1 MQTSYGFPVTV
12 SALNAAKQAAL
23 DKIEKRAA
31 EQKEG
36 TGEVNGYMVGDNGV
50 TIPIYDQ
57 GTRYETAA
65 DVEHIYDIVMSTKK
79 QLGYDES
86 IYNVI
91 MEEAS
96 AYFSGEK
103 SVEEV
108 TKLINNRVGIILTEN
123 R

>member
-1 MQTSYGFPVTV
+1 
-12 SALNAAKQAAL
+12 
-23 DKIEKRAA
+23 
-31 EQKEG
+31 
-36 TGEVNGYMVGDNGV
+36 MVGDNGV

-65 DVEHIYDIVMSTKK
+65 DVEHIYDIVMSAKK
-79 QLGYDES
+79 PLGYDES

>member
-1 MQTSYGFPVTV
+1 M
-12 SALNAAKQAAL
+12 
-23 DKIEKRAA
+23 
-31 EQKEG
+31 
-36 TGEVNGYMVGDNGV
+36 
-50 TIPIYDQ
+50 
-57 GTRYETAA
+57 
-65 DVEHIYDIVMSTKK
+65 EHIYDIVMSTKK

>member
-1 MQTSYGFPVTV
+1 
-12 SALNAAKQAAL
+12 
-23 DKIEKRAA
+23 
-31 EQKEG
+31 
-36 TGEVNGYMVGDNGV
+36 
-50 TIPIYDQ
+50 
-57 GTRYETAA
+57 
-65 DVEHIYDIVMSTKK
+65 
-79 QLGYDES
+79 
-86 IYNVI
+86 